1 MSVSLTMLILRA
13 KKDMAIFHFS
23 SPHWETGRL
32 FSCDQDFIAGVN
44 TLAIAVVLFNVRL
57 LCFCL
62 MDNHI
67 HIILEGDAV
76 ECEKCY
82 KWIMLRLA
90 QMAGIQKYKKDKL
103 DLLDIKPVEITSRK
117 QFANEVAYI
126 LRNPY
131 KARMGS
137 PYSYKWNSSD
147 VYFNPWLLECKGE
160 QVGAIPVSKARELFH
175 TRHTLPPHY
184 EHSRG
189 RILNRCFVDYK
200 RAEKLLGS
208 DLNLFDTIR
217 LWDLE
222 GAVAMTHGAEEKITF
237 TDSELSAKIEAMCR
251 KEYHTESLELLDRK
265 TLLTLARAVS
275 RRFGAGKKQL
285 SRLLGISPEVLD
297 AVL

>member
-1 MSVSLTMLILRA
+1 MLILCE
-13 KKDMAIFHFS
+13 KKGMAIFHYA

-32 FSCDQDFIAGVN
+32 FTSDQDFVSGVN
-44 TLAIAVVLFNVRL
+44 TLALAVALFNVKL
-57 LCFCL
+57 LCYCL

-67 HIILEGDAV
+67 HILLEGDAA

-90 QMAGIQKYKKDKL
+90 QMAGMQKYKKDKL
-103 DLLDIKPVEITSRK
+103 SLLDIKPVEITSRK

-131 KARMGS
+131 KARMSS
-137 PYSYKWNSSD
+137 PFSYKWNSSD
-147 VYFNPWLLECKGE
+147 VCFNPRISEFKGE
-160 QVGAIPVSKARELFH
+160 NVGNLPVTKARELFH
-175 TRHTLPPHY
+175 TKHTLPPHY
-184 EHSRG
+184 EHFGG

-200 RAEKLLGS
+200 RTEKLLGS

-222 GAVAMTHGAEEKITF
+222 GAVAMSHGAEEKITF
-237 TDSELSAKIEAMCR
+237 TDNELAAKIGTMCK
-251 KEYHTESLELLDRK
+251 KEYHAESIELLDRK
-265 TLLTLARAVS
+265 TLLTLARAAA